1 MGTTRF
7 YRRIRHPLERYKG
20 CCMLSP
26 VITGV
31 GEPLLRSAPR
41 AIHLLELCFALSDP
55 VSHGPDGQ
63 HVGLK
68 QPLCLHFATDYL
80 PVRPS
85 SAMEF
90 VETALKIREA
100 RGGEFV
106 VILAATPSLSAL
118 DSDLLPRR
126 ALLRGNSRTFFC

>member
-85 SAMEF
+85 SAMEH
-90 VETALKIREA
+90 VETALKVREA
-100 RGGEFV
+100 LSGDFMMT
-106 VILAATPSLSAL
+106 LAATQRLSAL
-118 DSDLLPRR
+118 FSDFLPRR
-126 ALLRGNSRTFFC
+126 ALLGGNSGAFFG